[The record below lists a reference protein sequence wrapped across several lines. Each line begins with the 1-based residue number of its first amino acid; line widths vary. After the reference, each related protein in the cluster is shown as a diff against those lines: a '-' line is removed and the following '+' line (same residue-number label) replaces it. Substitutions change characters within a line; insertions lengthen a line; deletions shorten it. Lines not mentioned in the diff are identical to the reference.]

1 MQFLKSILE
10 KKYRFCCRSNA
21 SLNPT
26 CSICSYYV
34 TVFFFCFVLS
44 SFVFVLCFV
53 FSLLLIIVIVFF
65 SFFFRN
71 IKKYVTKTYVNFHL
85 INWWIH
91 FFNSSDQSNSLFS
104 NWNVYR
110 IFCFP
115 TANFRPL
122 SRGHPYSPDVNYC
135 ILSISTR
142 RPSRNEVE
150 SLMPVE
156 CLVGFEAETFQLD
169 YYVLLTP

>member
-10 KKYRFCCRSNA
+10 KKHRFCCRSNA

-26 CSICSYYV
+26 CSSICSYYV
-34 TVFFFCFVLS
+34 TVFCFFCLLLFL
-44 SFVFVLCFV
+44 FYVLCFLCYW
-53 FSLLLIIVIVFF
+53 LLLLSFF
-65 SFFFRN
+65 LFFRN
-71 IKKYVTKTYVNFHL
+71 IKKYVTKTYVSFHL

-104 NWNVYR
+104 NWNFYQ

-122 SRGHPYSPDVNYC
+122 SRGYPYSPDVNYC

-142 RPSRNEVE
+142 RSSRNEVG
-150 SLMPVE
+150 SLVPVE
-156 CLVGFEAETFQLD
+156 CLVGFEAESFQLD